1 MSEFSKPLLT
11 DEAPEPPLLEPKL
24 KDDVQLR
31 IAQPLAK
38 TQGAQAKLDE
48 AGLAPKKAAP
58 PHVPPGNKASLPGK
72 TILKP
77 GIHPAKP
84 DATASSPQGLDPKTG
99 TRKPEPE
106 KHVASDPAKVTE
118 GPAAPDVDKDL
129 RLRQAALTEAVAS
142 MQANPDPEIFHHL
155 FKVFE
160 PTPPKEAQAAAL
172 LLSITYLRTPA
183 SARQPLLKALQPSL
197 KAYRNTKLAAF
208 ILVKLGAAL
217 VAKPPAPPPSAP
229 PGG

>member
-38 TQGAQAKLDE
+38 TQGAQARLEE
-48 AGLAPKKAAP
+48 AGLAPKPARPVKSKAEKSAAATKP
-58 PHVPPGNKASLPGK
+58 LIK
-72 TILKP
+72 TD
-77 GIHPAKP
+77 GQSAKP
-84 DATASSPQGLDPKTG
+84 VVPITHPRQAETKVETSTPDPEQKVAAG
-99 TRKPEPE
+99 SDKAPEVHPE
-106 KHVASDPAKVTE
+106 
-118 GPAAPDVDKDL
+118 PDVDKDL
-129 RLRQAALTEAVAS
+129 RLRQAALTEVVAS

-155 FKVFE
+155 FKLFE
-160 PTPPKEAQAAAL
+160 PAPPKEAQAAAL

-183 SARQPLLKALQPSL
+183 TARQPLLKAMQPSM
-197 KAYRNTKLAAF
+197 KAHRNTKLAAF
-208 ILVKLGAAL
+208 LLVKLGAAL
-217 VAKPPAPPPSAP
+217 VAKPPAPPPPAP